1 MENKCTHCK
10 MMSIWKINI
19 MCKKIQMEN
28 KSKSTR
34 CKMGSIWKI
43 SGKKI
48 KIENK
53 STRCKM
59 GQYGK

>member
-1 MENKCTHCK
+1 MYD
-10 MMSIWKINI
+10 
-19 MCKKIQMEN
+19 KKIKMEN

-34 CKMGSIWKI
+34 CKMMSIRKI
-43 SGKKI
+43 NTSGKKI

-59 GQYGK
+59 MSR